1 MMWLFAILIVLAMA
15 GVAVVASG
23 LPGRTFSSAE

>member
-1 MMWLFAILIVLAMA
+1 MMWLFAILIVLARG

-23 LPGRTFSSAE
+23 RGGSMAPA